1 MQILDFNYLYIYIY
15 KGWLRCE
22 IISKT
27 GENWMKMF

>member
-1 MQILDFNYLYIYIY
+1 MLYICYKKKYIY

-22 IISKT
+22 VISKT